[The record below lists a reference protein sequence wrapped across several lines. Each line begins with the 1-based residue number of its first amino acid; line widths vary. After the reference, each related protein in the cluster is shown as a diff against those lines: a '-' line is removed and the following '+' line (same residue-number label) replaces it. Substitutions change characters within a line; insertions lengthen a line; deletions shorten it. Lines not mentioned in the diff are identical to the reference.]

1 VLAGPVLLGECW
13 VLVRAACRALAAMCR
28 WLSCASLTWACPV
41 VTQARKWL
49 SRSWAWCSSGCGS
62 GAVTALLSGWVPPG
76 PIGLRSLVGEL
87 VRGGA
92 VAAEAWGWG

>member
-1 VLAGPVLLGECW
+1 MGVGEGGLQGAGGDVQVAELR
-13 VLVRAACRALAAMCR
+13 V
-28 WLSCASLTWACPV
+28 ASLTWACPV

-92 VAAEAWGWG
+92 VAAEAWG